1 MTKRLILAATIVC
14 GLILLAPAPAHAKVY
29 GGLGIGQ
36 SSTSDIDADD
46 LDDGSFISS
55 STDDSDT
62 GWKGFV
68 GYRFLKFFSLELAY
82 VDLGE
87 FSISAES
94 DGTGLLYAPGNVS
107 GSVDADTAALQ
118 AMGILP
124 LGERFSIYV
133 KFGYHAWD
141 AKVRLSDSLD
151 SASTSE
157 DGEDAMYGLGVN
169 FGLKGAGSIRLEYEL
184 YELEDVDVDLISV
197 AFAFRF

>member
-1 MTKRLILAATIVC
+1 MTKRLVLAATIVC
-14 GLILLAPAPAHAKVY
+14 GLILLAPAPAHAKIY

-36 SSTSDIDADD
+36 SSTSDFSASDV
-46 LDDGSFISS
+46 DDGSFISS

-68 GYRFLKFFSLELAY
+68 GYRFLKFLSVELAY

-87 FSISAES
+87 FSINAQS
-94 DGTGLLYAPGNVS
+94 DGTGIFAPGDVRFS
-107 GSVDADTAALQ
+107 ADSDTIALQ

-124 LGERFSIYV
+124 LGERFSIYA
-133 KFGYHAWD
+133 KYGYHKWD
-141 AKVRLSDSLD
+141 AKLRASDSLTSGSD
-151 SASTSE
+151 SE
-157 DGEDAMYGLGVN
+157 DGEDPMYGLGVN

-184 YELEDVDVDLISV
+184 YEIDDVDVDLISV